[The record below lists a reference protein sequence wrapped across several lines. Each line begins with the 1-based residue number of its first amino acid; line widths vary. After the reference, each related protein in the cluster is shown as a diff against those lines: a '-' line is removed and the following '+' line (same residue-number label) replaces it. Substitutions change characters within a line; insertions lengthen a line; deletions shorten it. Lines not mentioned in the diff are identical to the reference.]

1 MLAEDIRKVL
11 AKREELSEEQ
21 EEEIKACWEKEVK
34 LLCKNEKDT
43 AWFLEKECQE
53 GEFVLLCEV
62 LEEVA
67 GRLMSKKVF
76 EAIEKAGN
84 KFSKVVEAEGLGEVI
99 SYALSYQEDIGD
111 AW

>member
-1 MLAEDIRKVL
+1 MLAEDIRRVL
-11 AKREELSEEQ
+11 AKREGFSEEQ
-21 EEEIKACWEKEVK
+21 DEEIKGCWEKEVK

-43 AWFLEKECQE
+43 ARFLAKECTE

-67 GRLMSKKVF
+67 GRLMSKAVF
-76 EAIEKAGN
+76 EAIEKAG
-84 KFSKVVEAEGLGEVI
+84 KRFSKVVEEEGLEEVLA
-99 SYALSYQEDIGD
+99 YALSYQEDIGD